1 MFTRLPNGSVKEHL
15 EGTHRCHVAHISG
28 AIQRAI
34 ADRCERITE
43 YALLLGGCALDAEP
57 GDTSGEVGAVDAIAV
72 VDQVLGVVARGV
84 ASIIWRQTQAALG
97 WAVTSTWS
105 RRRRSW
111 LIRRKTYRVWKVRV

>member
-1 MFTRLPNGSVKEHL
+1 MPMMASSNTWVDHHALAPYSERLPTAASVSLKN
-15 EGTHRCHVAHISG
+15 
-28 AIQRAI
+28 
-34 ADRCERITE
+34 
-43 YALLLGGCALDAEP
+43 ALLLGGGALDAEP